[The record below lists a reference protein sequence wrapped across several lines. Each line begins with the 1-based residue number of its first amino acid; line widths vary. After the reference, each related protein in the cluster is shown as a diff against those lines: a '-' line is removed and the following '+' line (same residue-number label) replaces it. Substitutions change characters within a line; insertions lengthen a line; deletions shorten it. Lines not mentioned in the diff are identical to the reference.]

1 MDYKV
6 AGYVKLAKLWEKK
19 EDSAIAY
26 HKKYYSA
33 KFDGVDGFSLVDVYI
48 DITGKK
54 EICKRLEMVRLIR
67 DCQRGRINCIATQS
81 RAYLAANTKEFC
93 YLIKTLFDLPD
104 KVEIITEDES
114 YHVNTIINREEQRD
128 ALLKMA
134 NDYVSL
140 NPQDFYEWSSD
151 LRNAIYD
158 LEG

>member
-26 HKKYYSA
+26 HKKYYAA
-33 KFDGVDGFSLVDVYI
+33 KFDGIDGYTLVDVYI

-93 YLIKTLFDLPD
+93 YLITLTYTNI
-104 KVEIITEDES
+104 KS
-114 YHVNTIINREEQRD
+114 
-128 ALLKMA
+128 
-134 NDYVSL
+134 VSL
-140 NPQDFYEWSSD
+140 IRITLKVINKAYLKTW
-151 LRNAIYD
+151 RNM
-158 LEG
+158 